1 MLGDCGLE
9 AERLLAYREMRGRSS
24 IEAGLAFAAI
34 AMSKLHS
41 QARRD
46 EMDAKNTTSRHGQAA
61 PVTKHTGIRHL
72 FAAASYSLGGAKR
85 LIGEAA
91 FRHEL
96 IAFAVAMAAFII
108 ADASLFQYVAMAIL
122 FLLMM
127 AFEAINTA
135 IEEIVDRVSPEIS
148 DMGKHAKDLGSFA
161 CLCLILANATYAFYV
176 VFLARYL
183 G

>member
-1 MLGDCGLE
+1 
-9 AERLLAYREMRGRSS
+9 
-24 IEAGLAFAAI
+24 
-34 AMSKLHS
+34 
-41 QARRD
+41 
-46 EMDAKNTTSRHGQAA
+46 MDAKNTTSRNG
-61 PVTKHTGIRHL
+61 PTGSINKHTGIRHL

-96 IAFAVAMAAFII
+96 IAFAVAMAAFVI
-108 ADASLFQYVAMAIL
+108 AGATLFQYVAMAIL

-148 DMGKHAKDLGSFA
+148 EMGRNAKDLGSFA
-161 CLCLILANATYAFYV
+161 CLCLILANAAYAFYV
-176 VFLARYL
+176 IFLARSL

>member
-1 MLGDCGLE
+1 
-9 AERLLAYREMRGRSS
+9 
-24 IEAGLAFAAI
+24 
-34 AMSKLHS
+34 
-41 QARRD
+41 
-46 EMDAKNTTSRHGQAA
+46 MDANNTTPRRGETG
-61 PVTKHTGIRHL
+61 PVEKQTGIRHL

-96 IAFAVAMAAFII
+96 IAFGMVMVAFVI
-108 ADASLFQYVAMAIL
+108 AGATLFQYVAMAIL

-148 DMGKHAKDLGSFA
+148 EMGKNAKDLGSFA
-161 CLCLILANATYAFYV
+161 CMCLIVANVVYAGYV
-176 VFLARYL
+176 IFVSALID
-183 G
+183 

>member
-1 MLGDCGLE
+1 MPPPNL
-9 AERLLAYREMRGRSS
+9 
-24 IEAGLAFAAI
+24 
-34 AMSKLHS
+34 
-41 QARRD
+41 RD
-46 EMDAKNTTSRHGQAA
+46 EMDVKNTTSRNGATA
-61 PVTKHTGIRHL
+61 PVQKHRGFRHL
-72 FAAASYSLGGAKR
+72 FAAASYSFGGAKR

-96 IAFAVAMAAFII
+96 IAFAVAMVALAIVG
-108 ADASLFQYVAMAIL
+108 ANLFQYVAMAIL

-148 DMGKHAKDLGSFA
+148 EMGRNAKDLGSFA
-161 CLCLILANATYAFYV
+161 CLCLILANAAYALYV
-176 VFLARYL
+176 IFLARFL